1 MAPETM
7 LARKVL
13 PPFRGGNSSLAAEG
27 EGALV
32 AMPAAPL
39 PPDESARL
47 SALRGCG
54 IMDTPAEP
62 VYDDLTR
69 QAIEATGA
77 PVAFIAFADERR
89 NWLKSRVG
97 LQVSEVPRE
106 QAFCSYALL
115 RPEQPLIVPDAQK
128 DPRFADNP
136 LVTEPPYFRAYAGM
150 PLRSPEG
157 KAVGT
162 LCVMDTVPRQFS
174 AGQVDKLAT
183 LAQQAAFALALRR
196 RAPAE
201 GRLTWG
207 FTVLLA
213 LLLGVIALTFWE
225 DQRFLSNDHWVSHTS
240 EVIRSVEHTLF
251 QVQAAE
257 SSQRGFS
264 ATGQETYLRPYDMAV
279 ETLPDQLAAL
289 RASVADNLGQV
300 RRVDEL
306 DEAVRA
312 KLAVARE
319 RIDQRRRLGAA
330 ALEPLYFNGSGRQA
344 MLRVSAIGEALII
357 VEDRLLRERM
367 LARDGNVVAKEIT
380 LGAVGLLCLG
390 TLAAGYLFIRREL
403 RHRQALSGVLAHTN
417 AGLSSEIAER
427 RHAQERLGVQHAV
440 TRVAAE
446 SMSLEDASPRFLEA
460 ICTHLDWQLGELW
473 TADSETDALGLAVSW
488 TQPANASSASQPGH
502 FRDGSRSWRFTDVEG
517 LPGLVWQEGRPQWIE
532 DVLKDTRFQRMDLAR
547 EAGLHRAFALPLREG
562 EGGRTRRVLL
572 FFSADTGAP
581 DPELAATMDT
591 LVSLISQFGER
602 CRAQVALQT
611 VQSRLTTFLEHTP
624 AVVLIKDEQLRVVL
638 ANKQMEEAFGV
649 RIADLLGKNND
660 QWLPP
665 DAAGAITADDRRVLE
680 ENRTVE
686 FTETIPARD
695 GAPRDWLTL
704 KFPLTQPDGQRWLG
718 VVALDITERKRAEAE
733 LVRARQ
739 IAEEATRARSQFLAN
754 MSHEIRTPMNG
765 VIGMSG
771 LLLDTEL
778 DAQQRSYTEA
788 IRESAHSLLT
798 LINDILDFSK
808 IEAGK
813 LQLEKMDFDLQDVV
827 ESTLEILA
835 SGAQAKGIELIG
847 GVDPGVET
855 HLHGDPGRLRQ
866 VLTNLVGN
874 GIKFTKR
881 GEVALRV
888 RRDGEDT
895 PETASLRFEVSDTGI
910 GITEE
915 ARMRLFQAFEQAD
928 LSTTRKYGGTGLGLA
943 ICRQLVVQMGGK
955 IGVDSEPGRG
965 TTFWFTVP
973 LTKQPGA
980 TPEVPPPLPDTTR
993 VLVVDDNET
1002 SRQFLHRQVG
1012 AWKVGNGTA
1021 CNAKEALALLQKA
1034 AEEKRPYTAAVVDLQ
1049 MPETDGLELARAIK
1063 AEPALASTRLVLL
1076 TPFGKTPPSDELA
1089 RAGVEACRFKPV
1101 RQTLLLNSLVD
1112 AIGTR
1117 GAARQAAG
1125 GPGADGGPKKREGV
1139 RVLVAEDNMV
1149 NQRVALGQLQKL
1161 GYAADAVANGLEAL
1175 EALDRIP
1182 YDVVLMDCHM
1192 PEMDGYEATGR
1203 IREREGNRKH
1213 TPIIAMTANA
1223 MQGDREKCLEAG
1235 MDDYV
1240 SKPVKLTALQE
1251 ALSRALAG

>member
-1 MAPETM
+1 
-7 LARKVL
+7 
-13 PPFRGGNSSLAAEG
+13 
-27 EGALV
+27 
-32 AMPAAPL
+32 
-39 PPDESARL
+39 
-47 SALRGCG
+47 
-54 IMDTPAEP
+54 MDTPPEP

-69 QAIEATGA
+69 QAAEVCGV
-77 PVAFIAFADERR
+77 PVAFVAFADERR

-97 LQVSEVPRE
+97 LQVKEVPRE
-106 QAFCSYALL
+106 RAFCSYALL
-115 RPEQPLIVPDAQK
+115 KPEQALVVPDASK

-136 LVTEPPYFRAYAGM
+136 LVTEPPHFRAYVGV

-157 KAVGT
+157 RAVGT
-162 LCVMDTVPRQFS
+162 LCIMDTVPRQFS
-174 AGQVDKLAT
+174 SGQLDKLGT
-183 LAQQAAFALALRR
+183 LAQQASFALALRR

-201 GRLTWG
+201 RRLSQG
-207 FTVLLA
+207 LGVLLA
-213 LLLGVIALTFWE
+213 LFLGVIALTFWE
-225 DQRFLSNDHWVSHTS
+225 NHRFLSNDQWVSHTA
-240 EVIRSVEHTLF
+240 EVIRSIERTLF
-251 QVQAAE
+251 QVQAVE
-257 SSQRGFS
+257 SSQRGYS
-264 ATGQETYLRPYDMAV
+264 ATGQETYLRPYDVAM

-289 RASVADNLGQV
+289 RGLVADNPGQV
-300 RRVDEL
+300 RRVDEFS
-306 DEAVRA
+306 DAVRA
-312 KLAVARE
+312 KLAIARE
-319 RIDQRRRLGAA
+319 RIDQRRQLGTA
-330 ALEPLYFNGSGRQA
+330 ALEPQYLDGSGRQA
-344 MLRVSAIGEALII
+344 MIKVNASGEAMIL
-357 VEDRLLRERM
+357 VENRLLGERTA
-367 LARDGNVVAKEIT
+367 ARDRSVVAMEVT
-380 LGAVGLLCLG
+380 LAAVGLLCLG
-390 TLAAGYLFIRREL
+390 MLGAGYLFIRREL
-403 RHRQALSGVLAHTN
+403 RRREALSSALAQTN
-417 AGLSSEIAER
+417 AGLNAEVTER
-427 RHAQERLGVQHAV
+427 RRAQERLGVQNAV
-440 TRVAAE
+440 ARVAAE
-446 SMSLEDASPRFLEA
+446 SLSLEEAAPRFLEA
-460 ICTHLDWQLGELW
+460 ICTHLGWQLGELW
-473 TADSETDALGLAVSW
+473 TADAADGALRLSEGWGQSADATAATRLE
-488 TQPANASSASQPGH
+488 H
-502 FRDGSRSWRFTDVEG
+502 FSNDSRDRKLSHGEG
-517 LPGLVWQEGRPQWIE
+517 LPGMASPEGRPQCIE
-532 DVLKDTRFQRMDLAR
+532 DVLKDERFQRTDLAR
-547 EAGLHRAFALPLREG
+547 EAGLRRAFALPLREG
-562 EGGRTRRVLL
+562 EEGRTRRVLL
-572 FFSADTGAP
+572 FFSADVGAP

-591 LVSLISQFGER
+591 LVSLITQFSER
-602 CRAQVALQT
+602 CRAQIALQS

-649 RIADLLGKNND
+649 RIADLLGKHND

-665 DAAGAITADDRRVLE
+665 GAAAAITADDQRVLAGD
-680 ENRTVE
+680 RAVE
-686 FTETIPARD
+686 FTETVPTRD

-704 KFPLTQPDGQRWLG
+704 KFPLAQPDGQRWLG

-771 LLLDTEL
+771 LLLDTTL
-778 DAQQRSYTEA
+778 DAQQRSFTEA

-881 GEVALRV
+881 GEVSLRV
-888 RRDGEDT
+888 RRGGEDT
-895 PETASLRFEVSDTGI
+895 PEAAALRFEVADTGI
-910 GITEE
+910 GISEE
-915 ARMRLFQAFEQAD
+915 ARARLFQAFEQAD

-943 ICRQLVVQMGGK
+943 ICRQLVERMGGR
-955 IGVDSEPGRG
+955 IGVDSEPGKG

-973 LTKQPGA
+973 LAKQPGA
-980 TPEVPPPLPDTTR
+980 TPDVPPALPDSTR

-1021 CNAKEALALLQKA
+1021 RNAQEALATLKKA

-1049 MPETDGLELARAIK
+1049 MPETDGLALAQAIK
-1063 AEPALASTRLVLL
+1063 ADPALASTRLVLL
-1076 TPFGKTPPSDELA
+1076 TPFGKTPPSEELA

-1112 AIGTR
+1112 AVAAR
-1117 GAARQAAG
+1117 GPARQAAG
-1125 GPGADGGPKKREGV
+1125 PGTGSGAKREGV
-1139 RVLVAEDNMV
+1139 RILVAEDNMV

-1161 GYAADAVANGLEAL
+1161 GYAADAVANGLEVL
-1175 EALDRIP
+1175 EALERHP

-1203 IREREGNRKH
+1203 IREREGSRRH

-1251 ALSRALAG
+1251 VLTRALAV